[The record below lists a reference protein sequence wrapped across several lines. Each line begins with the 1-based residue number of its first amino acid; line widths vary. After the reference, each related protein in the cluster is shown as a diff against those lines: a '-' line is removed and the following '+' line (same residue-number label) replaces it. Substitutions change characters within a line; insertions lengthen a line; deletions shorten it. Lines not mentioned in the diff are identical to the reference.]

1 MTNYINTSFN
11 DHWSF
16 VYEDKNTV
24 VIDFC
29 NDRVNVNG
37 LLLPCRSSYY
47 SKLNLLCRAIY
58 MIVDVLKEYEYCINE
73 ETTELLIR
81 TFGELIN
88 LTRKEAVEGY
98 KIKLGDKLTDLLQDL
113 GYNCEVY

>member
-16 VYEDKNTV
+16 VFEDKNTV

-47 SKLNLLCRAIY
+47 SKLNFLCRAVY
-58 MIVDVLKEYEYCINE
+58 MVVYALEEYEYSINE

-81 TFGELIN
+81 TLEELIN

-98 KIKLGDKLTDLLQDL
+98 KIKLADKLTDLLQDL